1 MKNTTLEENIALW
14 RERIGNASA
23 RWGGAE
29 ICAVTKTVDV
39 DTINRA
45 VAAGLTTL
53 GENRVQE
60 YLSKADRL
68 DPAAH
73 VHLIGRLQTNK
84 VRQIVG
90 RVAMVQSLDRDELAA
105 EMSRRA
111 TAAGIVLPALIEVN
125 IGREP
130 QKGGVDE
137 DELSAFVRRAAALPG
152 IRIDGLMAVMP
163 FVDDPEEVRP
173 LFRRMREWFERLR
186 DEDLPNAPMRVLSMG
201 MSGDCIVA
209 AEEGATM
216 VRLGRALFGER
227 PSKTE
232 IQGG

>member
-1 MKNTTLEENIALW
+1 MNRTLEENIAVW

-68 DPAAH
+68 APNAS

-84 VRQIVG
+84 VKQIVG
-90 RVAMVQSLDRDELAA
+90 RVAMVQSLDRDELAV

-111 TAAGIVLPALIEVN
+111 TAAGVVLPALVEVN

-137 DELSAFVRRAAALPG
+137 DDLASFVRRAAALPG

-163 FVDDPEEVRP
+163 IADDPEQIRP
-173 LFRRMREWFERLR
+173 LFRRMRAWFERLR

-227 PSKTE
+227 PPKSE
-232 IQGG
+232 QQGG

>member
-1 MKNTTLEENIALW
+1 M
-14 RERIGNASA
+14 
-23 RWGGAE
+23 
-29 ICAVTKTVDV
+29 
-39 DTINRA
+39 
-45 VAAGLTTL
+45 
-53 GENRVQE
+53 
-60 YLSKADRL
+60 
-68 DPAAH
+68 
-73 VHLIGRLQTNK
+73 
-84 VRQIVG
+84 
-90 RVAMVQSLDRDELAA
+90 
-105 EMSRRA
+105 
-111 TAAGIVLPALIEVN
+111 
-125 IGREP
+125 
-130 QKGGVDE
+130 GGVDE
-137 DELSAFVRRAAALPG
+137 DELPAFVRRGAALPG

-173 LFRRMREWFERLR
+173 LFRRMRGWFERLR

>member
-1 MKNTTLEENIALW
+1 MGTLEENIALW

-39 DTINRA
+39 ERINRA
-45 VAAGLTTL
+45 VAAGLCTL

-60 YLSKADRL
+60 LMGKIDRL
-68 DPAAH
+68 DPRAQ

-105 EMSRRA
+105 ELSRRA
-111 TAAGIVLPALIEVN
+111 QAAGAVVPALVEVN

-137 DELSAFVRRAAALPG
+137 DDLEAFVRRAAQLPG
-152 IRIDGLMAVMP
+152 IAVEGLMAVMP
-163 FVDDPEEVRP
+163 DVDDPEQIRP
-173 LFRRMREWFERLR
+173 LFRRMRQWFERLR
-186 DEDLPNAPMRVLSMG
+186 DADLPNVSMRVLSMG
-201 MSGDCIVA
+201 MSHDCLVA
-209 AEEGATM
+209 AQEGATM